1 MEDCPGEASTND
13 PQEVLTEESSTVD
26 TVDVI
31 SFESICRICA
41 KTSDHL
47 IPIYEGEGVEYQLEL
62 KIKQYFPFEIVQTET
77 MPSNCCYQCAST
89 IIAWNQLIERS
100 IEADSRLKTLI
111 LENAKLDDESDTEDT
126 KDNYCPSP
134 IVETLE
140 PENSSSQDD
149 G

>member
-1 MEDCPGEASTND
+1 MDEFSEETCDKEPE
-13 PQEVLTEESSTVD
+13 EILKEESTTVN
-26 TVDVI
+26 TVEVI

-62 KIKQYFPFEIVQTET
+62 KIKQYFPFEIIQTET

-100 IEADSRLKTLI
+100 IEADSRLKALL
-111 LENAKLDDESDTEDT
+111 LENTRIDDGSDEDT
-126 KDNYCPSP
+126 KDDCASA

-149 G
+149 R

>member
-1 MEDCPGEASTND
+1 MDEYSDENCVNET
-13 PQEVLTEESSTVD
+13 QEILKEESSVID
-26 TVDVI
+26 TVEVI

-100 IEADSRLKTLI
+100 IEADSRLKALL
-111 LENAKLDDESDTEDT
+111 LENTRIDDGSDEDT
-126 KDNYCPSP
+126 KDDCPSAV
-134 IVETLE
+134 VEALE
-140 PENSSSQDD
+140 SENSSSQND